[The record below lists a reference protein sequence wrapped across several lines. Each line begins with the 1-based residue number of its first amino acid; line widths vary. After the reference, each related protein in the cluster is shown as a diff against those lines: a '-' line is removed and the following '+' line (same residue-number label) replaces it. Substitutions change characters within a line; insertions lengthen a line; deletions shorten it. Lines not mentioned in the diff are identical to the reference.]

1 MNFHVCASVLTGPRR
16 DVAGP
21 GQGHGTEDVG
31 QGQETD
37 IEGQGKELVF
47 QSLIVKKVEDV
58 GSK

>member
-1 MNFHVCASVLTGPRR
+1 MTFHVCASVLTGPPR

-21 GQGHGTEDVG
+21 GQGHGTGDVG

-47 QSLIVKKVEDV
+47 QSKYCQK
-58 GSK
+58 S